1 MSWRDDVKSWV
12 PAETLAAAA
21 AAAAAKRAEEISL
34 KAELAQLAASS
45 AAAEAAYRKTLL
57 SSAGVRARLAARA
70 KISAA
75 PAPAQ
80 AKVSVLSPIRAPS
93 QLCDTCLVYN
103 KTEGSCRGC
112 DAEHEVTRPVTP
124 TAPCLPAL
132 PVLEEEA
139 DAYILELIEDAYA
152 IVARTTEAL
161 AVSHAAYLATRE
173 ELAVIYTT
181 LHSLDGKTAYEQQ
194 LVAQMIRACE
204 DASVKL
210 YLWHHGHSC

>member
-1 MSWRDDVKSWV
+1 MAAPV
-12 PAETLAAAA
+12 PEVAAA
-21 AAAAAKRAEEISL
+21 
-34 KAELAQLAASS
+34 
-45 AAAEAAYRKTLL
+45 
-57 SSAGVRARLAARA
+57 
-70 KISAA
+70 
-75 PAPAQ
+75 
-80 AKVSVLSPIRAPS
+80 
-93 QLCDTCLVYN
+93 
-103 KTEGSCRGC
+103 
-112 DAEHEVTRPVTP
+112 RPQ
-124 TAPCLPAL
+124 

-152 IVARTTEAL
+152 ILERTTEAL